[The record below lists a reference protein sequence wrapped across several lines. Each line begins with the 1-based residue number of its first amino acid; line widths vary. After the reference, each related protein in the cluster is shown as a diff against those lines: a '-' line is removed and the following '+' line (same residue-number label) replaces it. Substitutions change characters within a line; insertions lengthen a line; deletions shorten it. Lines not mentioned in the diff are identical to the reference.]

1 MAIHKLF
8 FLFVY
13 LWVRNN
19 FPCLTLEN
27 GLSLS
32 SKAHLLPSS
41 QPRKTQKEKIH
52 EQLSKEILWTAIFV
66 TGNSYVE
73 VQSKAWALHLI
84 CAWQYVVYNHVL
96 VIGVEG
102 RTFLHLRGGLTYAG
116 KRFARGLA
124 LWAKMVPVWTPD
136 HEFDYPYTLIQ
147 DATVTKHWAKIA
159 GTTLKRGEDQSL
171 YSWSHHM
178 VAPFCFF
185 KVCSTIVVYKKF

>member
-1 MAIHKLF
+1 M
-8 FLFVY
+8 V
-13 LWVRNN
+13 
-19 FPCLTLEN
+19 CLYQA
-27 GLSLS
+27 
-32 SKAHLLPSS
+32 KYIFYLLPNLEKR
-41 QPRKTQKEKIH
+41 RKKKIH

-171 YSWSHHM
+171 YSWSHHT
-178 VAPFCFF
+178 VARFVFLRTALQ
-185 KVCSTIVVYKKF
+185 SKKQDPHLAKRFQLMAI